1 MSAIVTSSNTRFK
14 ERERER
20 ENFAW
25 QHVQSFGNWCHTY
38 IYTCASNVITLY
50 HFNNNY
56 KWQVQQ
62 LFWQWKPQHSHTNN
76 VCVCGFN
83 YVRQTERGHMSTSL
97 DTCVGKSIWV
107 NLVVLLFVF
116 HDFVVKQTT
125 ATTTDYL
132 CNLDINHFHH
142 QTKHRTSLQK

>member
-1 MSAIVTSSNTRFK
+1 MFKVSETDVIHIFILVPLTLLPCTSST
-14 ERERER
+14 
-20 ENFAW
+20 
-25 QHVQSFGNWCHTY
+25 T
-38 IYTCASNVITLY
+38 ITNGK
-50 HFNNNY
+50 FNNCSGSEN
-56 KWQVQQ
+56 
-62 LFWQWKPQHSHTNN
+62 PNTHTQTTC

-132 CNLDINHFHH
+132 CKLDINHFHH